1 MAITRISQTQPANIM
16 ESLTSDNRVLRRILE
31 LRQKINGGYGHGEAG
46 MYTPEQIA
54 GAEKTA
60 IIEDR
65 DEWTV
70 FQNWR
75 ARAQAGDI
83 ITYAES
89 NTLYLLLGTDYAGK
103 DSNNGFSDEA
113 DLAARMVALH
123 TLSEIAQRLRGRR

>member
-31 LRQKINGGYGHGEAG
+31 LRQKFANGA
-46 MYTPEQIA
+46 YTPEQIA
-54 GAEKTA
+54 GAERTS

-75 ARAQAGDI
+75 ARAQASDLT
-83 ITYAES
+83 TYAES
-89 NTLYLLLGTDYAGK
+89 NTLYLLLGADYAGR
-103 DSNNGFSDEA
+103 DSNSGFSDEA